1 MNLICKISKI
11 LCLTVLVLMLMSF
24 ANNDLSKNTMF
35 FTYKNGNRIDY
46 IIINKLDSTFMI
58 SINGEFN
65 TITYKHIVSDNYFEF
80 LDNPLHLKTA
90 FINDKRIILTY
101 PPEGIK
107 YITKEYLIM

>member
-1 MNLICKISKI
+1 MVL
-11 LCLTVLVLMLMSF
+11 LLTFMSF
-24 ANNDLSKNTMF
+24 TNNDLSKNTMF
-35 FTYKNGNRIDY
+35 FTYKNGNHIDY

-65 TITYKHIVSDNYFEF
+65 TITYKHIVSDNYLEF

-101 PPEGIK
+101 PPEGVK
-107 YITKEYLIM
+107 YITKEYLII